1 MLVWPKVSHTY
12 EHTHPRSPEEER
24 RTLVCLTRKAWSLQQ
39 WCFCHS
45 RFPFKHW
52 NLTNKVKRMIF
63 SGANSRTNTD
73 THTPNPGSKCAKHHM
88 WFLHQTQVGPAR
100 PQALLQQPDGRRW
113 AVGGSWRHADAGVE
127 RPGTGCTLLQCRR
140 YLRSADCGI
149 RVPDIF
155 SGQRYHSEMRF
166 QSEVP
171 VWRCIAFHKGGLGI
185 HGINLAPCTWCE
197 DVEGVWHLRFRVTH
211 TQETHV

>member
-1 MLVWPKVSHTY
+1 MLVWPKVSHRY
-12 EHTHPRSPEEER
+12 DRTHPRSPGEER
-24 RTLVCLTRKAWSLQQ
+24 GTLVSLTHKAWGLQQ

-45 RFPFKHW
+45 WCPFKHW

-63 SGANSRTNTD
+63 SGAYSRTNTD
-73 THTPNPGSKCAKHHM
+73 THPEIR
-88 WFLHQTQVGPAR
+88 QQVCEASHVVPPSDTGGTSEAS
-100 PQALLQQPDGRRW
+100 ALLQQPDGRRW
-113 AVGGSWRHADAGVE
+113 AVGGSWRRADVGVE